1 MKYKNTKTGAVI
13 NTICKISGTN
23 WVKLEKN
30 AKIEKQVVKVAPQ
43 AETKVSPPSTEG
55 DEEMDG
61 ITVKEI
67 KQELDAFG
75 VEYDPKAKKREL
87 YDLMMSQGK

>member
-13 NTICKISGTN
+13 NTVCKVSGAN
-23 WVKLEKN
+23 WVELKKN
-30 AKIEKQVVKVAPQ
+30 VEVEEQAVKTTPQ
-43 AETKVSPPSTEG
+43 PETKVSPAVAED

-75 VEYDPKAKKREL
+75 VEYDPKAKKKEL